1 MVSLRSTFGLLG
13 SLSVLLLSATAFAHG
28 ISESARKT
36 MEDGGVM
43 AYVWLGPSIWSP
55 VTIICFFVWRD
66 FLSHRFW

>member
-43 AYVWLGPSIWSP
+43 AYVWLGAEHM
-55 VTIICFFVWRD
+55 VTGYDHLLFC
-66 FLSHRFW
+66 LA